1 MAQIWFNCYFL
12 VNLTI
17 YHVPLSANS
26 FPLVIDRNSILP
38 INLIRNYSM
47 RNLGNTFL
55 FSLWQTDVLNNNLLL
70 WKSPAETWRKTTNK
84 LISVRKLMGTKYFK
98 RKIMYCLS
106 FMQCKVQIPKAL
118 KGTMHHFKKTVV
130 LNSTFIL

>member
-1 MAQIWFNCYFL
+1 MAQIWFICYFL

-47 RNLGNTFL
+47 RSLGNTFL

-70 WKSPAETWRKTTNK
+70 WKNPAET
-84 LISVRKLMGTKYFK
+84 
-98 RKIMYCLS
+98 
-106 FMQCKVQIPKAL
+106 
-118 KGTMHHFKKTVV
+118 
-130 LNSTFIL
+130 